1 MERKHFLAAAG
12 IAGAALTVAGI
23 AAADTSSNTPSGGCA
38 PMAPKPL
45 PSGASPR
52 PHVPHQ
58 RASEIDSAYKHVVR
72 LVDMLSKDPNDYD
85 GHRVKALEFL
95 TNAESELQQAVAYEQ
110 AHPTATSSPL

>member
-12 IAGAALTVAGI
+12 IAGAALAAAGI
-23 AAADTSSNTPSGGCA
+23 AAADTGSANSNAGGCGPA
-38 PMAPKPL
+38 PMPR
-45 PSGASPR
+45 PSGATPR
-52 PHVPHQ
+52 PRVPHPQ
-58 RASEIDSAYKHVVR
+58 ASEIDNAYKHVLR

-95 TNAESELQQAVAYEQ
+95 TNAESELQQAVAYAQ